1 LTIDPLN
8 EAIVNKQRPFYQTAE
23 EASKGKEIDSLIHCF
38 IDD

>member
-8 EAIVNKQRPFYQTAE
+8 EAIVNKQGPFYQTAE
-23 EASKGKEIDSLIHCF
+23 EASKGKEIDSLIHGS